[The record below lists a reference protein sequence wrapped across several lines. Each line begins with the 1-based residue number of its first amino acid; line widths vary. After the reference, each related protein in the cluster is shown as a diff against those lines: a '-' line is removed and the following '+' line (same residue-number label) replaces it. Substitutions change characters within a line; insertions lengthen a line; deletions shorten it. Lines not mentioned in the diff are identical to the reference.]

1 MTVIFRLGSLQ
12 PGQVSFGFSPA
23 LETVHSL
30 HVLMDSRSHPLHIP
44 WVLRARRKLSP
55 VLKAE
60 LERWRFYFERTPLP
74 VLWHPWDR
82 TDIPTFEEEL
92 ACFRAGPPGLF
103 GVGLLMKMI
112 DPDARAPAPEMAK
125 AMADHEQLLRRVA
138 EQSPEQLPLMEEYLQ
153 DPKRSQNRFAD
164 LLEAY
169 WQTCIA
175 DEWLELEARFAAD
188 IEQRGRMLFRRGV
201 TAALE
206 GLSPDMHADVTS
218 GSLIIRRTQE
228 AEVVMGEG
236 HRLYLVP
243 SYFAWPHLYV
253 VPSLPNA
260 IITYPVVEQVEEGR
274 APVPPD
280 RLLKLLRAAGD
291 MTRLQILQLLA
302 QRPRSTTELA
312 GLIAISEAAV
322 SKHLKQLQEVG
333 LVQTE
338 RQSYYVFYRL
348 VREPLGEMAHGLQSL
363 LSPEP
368 GDSGES

>member
-1 MTVIFRLGSLQ
+1 MTFIFRLGGLRPS
-12 PGQVSFGFSPA
+12 QVSFSFSPA
-23 LETVHSL
+23 METVHSL

-55 VLKAE
+55 GLKAE

-74 VLWHPWDR
+74 IFWHPWDR
-82 TDIPTFEEEL
+82 TDIPTLEEEL
-92 ACFRAGPPGLF
+92 ASFRCAHPNLHGLHLLVKSGAADDPGA
-103 GVGLLMKMI
+103 VGE
-112 DPDARAPAPEMAK
+112 PD
-125 AMADHEQLLRRVA
+125 QLLRQLA
-138 EQSPEQLPLMEEYLQ
+138 ERSPEHLPLVQEYLE
-153 DPKRSQNRFAD
+153 DPDRSKQRFAD
-164 LLEAY
+164 LLEGF
-169 WQTCIA
+169 WQCCLA
-175 DEWLELEARFAAD
+175 EEWAQLEERFAAD
-188 IEQRGRMLFRRGV
+188 IEQRGRTLFRRGV

-206 GLSPDMHADVTS
+206 ELSPDMHADLAT
-218 GSLIIRRTQE
+218 GSLIIRRPQE

-260 IITYPVVEQVEEGR
+260 IVTYPVVEQVEEGR
-274 APVPPD
+274 PPVPPD
-280 RLLKLLRAAGD
+280 RLLKILRAAGD

-312 GLIAISEAAV
+312 GLIAISEASV

-333 LVQTE
+333 LVEAE

-363 LSPEP
+363 LSPE
-368 GDSGES
+368 ES